1 MRAAVLTDYGPV
13 ENLHVTE
20 VPDPTP
26 GVGQILVDV
35 AFAGVRYGDV
45 MARHGIPRKFHTPP
59 FVAGQELAGTVAA
72 IGDGVERFTVGD
84 RVAANVLSGAYAE
97 LATVDAGQARRVPD
111 GVGLDQ
117 VLTYLVNMPV
127 AYLLVHHWAQ
137 LRDGES
143 VLIHAAAGG
152 VGSLA
157 IEIITRDVP
166 GARIIAMASSDE
178 KLEHCR
184 AAGAHDTI
192 NYRARD
198 YVEQTLEL
206 TDQEGVE
213 VSMNSVSGTTLET
226 DPKAIRTRG
235 RWVVYGMA
243 AGVAPIHHAAF
254 GYRGITIKPMS
265 ILAFT
270 GTPELVDAQRFT
282 DEWMATETL
291 DVPTRYTLDDI
302 VAAQTAIE
310 EGTNIGKSV
319 IEI

>member
-13 ENLHVTE
+13 ENFEVTD
-20 VPDPTP
+20 VPAPTP
-26 GVGQILVDV
+26 GSGELLVDV

-45 MARHGIPRKFHTPP
+45 MARHGIPRRFHTPP

-72 IGDGVERFTVGD
+72 IGDGVERFAVGD

-97 LATVDAGQARRVPD
+97 QATVPAAQARRVPD

-117 VLTYLVNMPV
+117 VLTYLVNLPV

-137 LRDGES
+137 VRDGDA

-157 IEIITRDVP
+157 IKIIRRDVP
-166 GARIIAMASSDE
+166 GARIIAMASNDR
-178 KLEHCR
+178 KLAHCR
-184 AAGAHDTI
+184 AAGAHDTV
-192 NYRARD
+192 NYKASD
-198 YVEQTLEL
+198 YVEQVLGL
-206 TDQEGVE
+206 TDQEGVD

-235 RWVVYGMA
+235 RWVIYGMA
-243 AGVAPIHHAAF
+243 GGIAPIHHAAF

-265 ILAFT
+265 ILAFA
-270 GTPELVDAQRFT
+270 GTPELAEAQRFT
-282 DEWMATETL
+282 DGWMATETL

-310 EGTNIGKSV
+310 DGTNIGKSV